1 MNHRLPT
8 PVQTVLFDL
17 DGTLVDSHGD
27 LCNALNRLEEEC
39 GNDPTPHDV
48 IRPYVS
54 QGAMKM
60 ICVAFDLEFNKENL
74 RLQSLWRQMLRFY
87 KEDIASLSMLFSGM
101 PEVLDYL
108 RSNGIAWGIVT
119 NKPEDLSRRL
129 LAALHMEPPEGCIV
143 GGDTLPTRKP
153 EPEPL
158 LYACQ
163 LLDADPAKT
172 IYVGDDPRDVIAGK
186 NAGMATVAVRYG
198 YYMPDNPPELW
209 GADCIIDNPVE
220 LMDILSD

>member
-1 MNHRLPT
+1 MKLRLPT
-8 PVQTVLFDL
+8 PIQTVLFDL

-48 IRPYVS
+48 LRPHVS

-60 ICVAFDLEFNKENL
+60 ICVALDLEFNKENP
-74 RLQSLWRQMLRFY
+74 RLQSLWKQMLRFY
-87 KEDIASLSMLFSGM
+87 KEDISSLSMLFDGM
-101 PEVLDYL
+101 PKVLDYL
-108 RSNGIAWGIVT
+108 RSNAIGWGIVT
-119 NKPEDLSRRL
+119 NKPENLSRQL
-129 LAALHMEPPEGCIV
+129 LTALDVTPPKGCIV

-153 EPEPL
+153 DPDPL
-158 LYACQ
+158 LHACQ
-163 LLDADPAKT
+163 LLGADPKKT
-172 IYVGDDPRDVIAGK
+172 IYVGDDPRDVSAGK
-186 NAGMATVAVRYG
+186 RAGMATVAARYG